1 MAKFF
6 RRSVVRI
13 VSYSEE
19 SLSLGLPPNE
29 KYYVHARGRGRW
41 IVYVGGDECR
51 IVFRTAELQRFFRL
65 KPYEEMY
72 ITRV

>member
-6 RRSVVRI
+6 RRSVIRV

-19 SLSLGLPPNE
+19 SLRLGLPSNE

-41 IVYVGGDECR
+41 IVYVGDRYR

-65 KPYEEMY
+65 TSYEEMY

>member
-1 MAKFF
+1 MAKFYS
-6 RRSVVRI
+6 RSVVR
-13 VSYSEE
+13 VVAYSEE
-19 SLSLGLPPNE
+19 GVSYGVPSNE

-41 IVYVGGDECR
+41 VVYVGDRYR

-65 KPYEEMY
+65 KEYEEMY